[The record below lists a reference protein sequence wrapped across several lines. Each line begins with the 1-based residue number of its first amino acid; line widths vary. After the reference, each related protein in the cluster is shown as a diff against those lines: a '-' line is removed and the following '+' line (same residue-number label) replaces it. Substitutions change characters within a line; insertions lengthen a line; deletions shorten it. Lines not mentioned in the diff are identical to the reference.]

1 VFGPTSFLGRSVVL
15 HPGGFFIMKTDP
27 QKQLAKTVFFFLQ
40 FSRKPEVAMQS
51 RADDVAEVLSTWAM
65 QLPDIYKFLLMMHQ
79 ACDRAMDKYPETPPS
94 QLPVV
99 FTLEE
104 LHKALVQA
112 MPLDKVDNLLNLLN
126 AANRNMNKADD
137 T

>member
-1 VFGPTSFLGRSVVL
+1 
-15 HPGGFFIMKTDP
+15 MKTNP

-40 FSRKPEVAMQS
+40 FSRQPEIAMQT

-79 ACDRAMDKYPETPPS
+79 ACDKAMDKYPDTPPN

-99 FTLEE
+99 FTLDQ
-104 LHKALVQA
+104 LHKALVEA
-112 MPLDKVDNLLNLLN
+112 MPLEKVDNLLNLLN